1 MIIEEKKLKKIIA
14 KVLKINIS
22 KVNDKLSMNSFSKW
36 DSLSHLKIVLAI
48 EGNLKVSFKE
58 EDVTQITSYKLIKL
72 YLKKMKIKII

>member
-1 MIIEEKKLKKIIA
+1 MIVEEKKIKKIIS
-14 KVLKINIS
+14 KILKINIS
-22 KVNDKLSMNSFSKW
+22 KVNDQLSMNSFAKW

-72 YLKKMKIKII
+72 YLKKMKIKIT

>member
-1 MIIEEKKLKKIIA
+1 MVIKEKKIKKIIS
-14 KVLKINIS
+14 KVLKISTS
-22 KVNDKLSMNSFSKW
+22 KVNDKLAMNSFAKW

-72 YLKKMKIKII
+72 YLKKMRIKII